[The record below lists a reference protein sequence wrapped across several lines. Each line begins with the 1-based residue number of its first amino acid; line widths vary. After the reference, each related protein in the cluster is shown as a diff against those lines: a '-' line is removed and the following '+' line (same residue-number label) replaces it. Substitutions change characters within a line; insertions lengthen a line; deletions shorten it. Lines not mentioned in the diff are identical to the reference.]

1 MSYDKVAKD
10 LARSIQWRVIAH
22 DDLPEHGGCILYLDA
37 PIKRINIEIA
47 ALDRGA
53 EELAEFIR
61 DRAKAMDGSAK
72 SLEVGVRDGVLA
84 VL

>member
-10 LARSIQWRVIAH
+10 LARSIQWRVIAY
-22 DDLPEHGGCILYLDA
+22 DNLPEHSGCILYLDA

>member
-1 MSYDKVAKD
+1 MSYDN
-10 LARSIQWRVIAH
+10 
-22 DDLPEHGGCILYLDA
+22 LPEHGGCILYLDA